1 MQDCRDLVCKAKRI
15 DNRRQRA
22 MVEKVEQVVY
32 IVDDEVKVCQAI
44 CETLQDSGFKAIC
57 FTDPVQ
63 CLEKISPRTCD
74 LLIAD
79 LKMPQIDGIEL
90 MKRAKL
96 IVPWMPVLIITA
108 YGDISTAVKAT
119 RAGAVDFIEKPLV
132 KEDFVR
138 KVRSMLLWSGCGGKR
153 LTKTEAKVLKL
164 VAQCKSNS
172 EIAHILHRSTRTIE
186 LHRSH
191 AMNKLGLRDFTD
203 LLKRIGGTGVA
214 EFLAENGQNQT
225 CRNSGSKLE
234 ESIEQ

>member
-1 MQDCRDLVCKAKRI
+1 MTNK
-15 DNRRQRA
+15 
-22 MVEKVEQVVY
+22 VEKVVY

-44 CETLQDSGFKAIC
+44 CETLQDSGLKAMC

-63 CLEKISPRTCD
+63 CLEKISPGTCD

-79 LKMPQIDGIEL
+79 LKMPEIDGIEL
-90 MKRAKL
+90 MKRAKR

-138 KVRSMLLWSGCGGKR
+138 KVRSMLSWRDQYGKR

-191 AMNKLGLRDFTD
+191 AMNKLGLHDFTD

-214 EFLAENGQNQT
+214 EFLAENGQDQIDPNRENKFKAST
-225 CRNSGSKLE
+225 
-234 ESIEQ
+234 EQ

>member
-1 MQDCRDLVCKAKRI
+1 MAK
-15 DNRRQRA
+15 
-22 MVEKVEQVVY
+22 KVEQVVF

-44 CETLQDSGFKAIC
+44 CETIQDSGLKAMC
-57 FTDPVQ
+57 FTDPVE
-63 CLEKISPRTCD
+63 CLDNISPGTCD

-79 LKMPQIDGIEL
+79 LKMPEIDGIEL
-90 MKRAKL
+90 MKRAKR

-132 KEDFVR
+132 KENFIR
-138 KVRSMLLWSGCGGKR
+138 KVRSMLSWSDGSGKR

-214 EFLAENGQNQT
+214 EFLAENGQNQICQNNEGKSET
-225 CRNSGSKLE
+225 ST
-234 ESIEQ
+234 EQ

>member
-1 MQDCRDLVCKAKRI
+1 MAKKA
-15 DNRRQRA
+15 
-22 MVEKVEQVVY
+22 EQVVY

-44 CETLQDSGFKAIC
+44 CDTLQDSGLKTTY
-57 FTDPVQ
+57 FTSPTQ
-63 CLEKISPRTCD
+63 CLENISLGTCD

-79 LKMPQIDGIEL
+79 LKMPEIDGIEL

-96 IVPWMPVLIITA
+96 IVPWLPVLIITA
-108 YGDISTAVKAT
+108 YGDVSTAVKAT
-119 RAGAVDFIEKPLV
+119 HAGAVDFIEKPLV

-138 KVRSMLLWSGCGGKR
+138 KVKSMLSLSDCGGKR

-214 EFLAENGQNQT
+214 EYLAEKGQNQ
-225 CRNSGSKLE
+225 
-234 ESIEQ
+234 IELDTENQTKTSTE